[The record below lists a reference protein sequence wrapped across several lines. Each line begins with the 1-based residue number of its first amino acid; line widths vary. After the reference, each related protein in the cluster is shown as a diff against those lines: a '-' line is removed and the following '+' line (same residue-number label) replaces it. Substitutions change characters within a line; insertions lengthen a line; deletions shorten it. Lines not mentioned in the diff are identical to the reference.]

1 MIRHGKP
8 LRSLILNCRAA
19 SAVRSIYIPPRTS
32 SRAATVEAPSEAALA
47 QFEAIAKAQ
56 EQAPQQRPVGRPRGG
71 RHRRTIAPARAAQ
84 AELNKKLVQVEQ
96 LTKSLEQEVRLRED
110 QALQNEKLAQLEREK
125 QIGEE
130 DIDAVLGVI
139 DEPRRSVAAIGDG
152 STDVARL
159 KTSLFESS
167 VSTDL
172 PAAIADRLS
181 PAALTMYTADERRQD
196 WKALVANLQEHSYGL
211 AGVSSSD
218 FSYFLKAVPLS
229 QRADVLP
236 VLHEMASDAE
246 IKLNKRAFDL
256 TMAAYAHRG
265 DVRTVTAFMDQMRA
279 DGIQPDAYTYGH
291 LLKAHGK
298 RRDLA
303 ASVTVLKQMQI
314 EGVPPSLPLYT
325 TLMHTCIKVQ
335 DYAQAFEVFDM
346 MKFLGTST
354 NPDRAVYSSVIYAA
368 AKTYNIERALDL
380 YREMCDR
387 GIEPDVDTY
396 ANLIYTCARAK
407 KTHVRAWELLVE
419 MRERGLKPNRNILNQ
434 MLYLCGAT
442 GELSFA
448 RAIFRQLCTS
458 RDTYPDAFSL
468 TCLLT
473 TYANY
478 NPGVFSPVLAT
489 AVGPKLRA
497 AFFFNMDSHTDAP
510 AEMIPPF
517 LPQPMLL
524 NKLQVLAESRAL
536 FKFFKDMKYSDSDSK
551 FDLINDRTVYA
562 YLTVPDKLTN
572 EEEFMFRWRAET
584 CVARVDAADQRTPR
598 THHLYTLAISSF
610 ARNQWSY
617 EAARGLWVSRGEW
630 RRHATGTYRL
640 HMTPEQRRNSDFLF
654 ARGMVAYLARTERV
668 QDALDVVVSSAGQ
681 FAWRAPHVQPLMEA
695 AQAIEDKETL
705 RQLRGIVAKT
715 HRRS

>member
-8 LRSLILNCRAA
+8 LRSFILNCRSPSA
-19 SAVRSIYIPPRTS
+19 SRSIYLPPRAP
-32 SRAATVEAPSEAALA
+32 SRTTTPEAPSEAALA
-47 QFEAIAKAQ
+47 HLEAIAKSQ
-56 EQAPQQRPVGRPRGG
+56 QQTSQRPTGRPRGG
-71 RHRRTIAPARAAQ
+71 RHRRIIAPTRITQ
-84 AELNKKLVQVEQ
+84 NDLNKKLAQVEQ
-96 LTKSLEQEVRLRED
+96 LTRSLEKEVRFRED
-110 QALQNEKLAQLEREK
+110 QALQNEKLAQLAREK
-125 QIGEE
+125 QVGEE
-130 DIDAVLGVI
+130 DIDAVLDEI
-139 DEPRRSVAAIGDG
+139 DGPPMTAIGAG
-152 STDVARL
+152 STDVTQL
-159 KTSLFESS
+159 KTSLFESP

-172 PAAIADRLS
+172 PPSIVDRLS

-196 WKALVANLQEHSYGL
+196 WKALVANLQQHPYGL
-211 AGVSSSD
+211 VGVSSAD
-218 FSYFLKAVPLS
+218 FSYFLKTVPLA
-229 QRADVLP
+229 QRTDVLP
-236 VLHEMASDAE
+236 VLHEMASEAD
-246 IKLNKRAFDL
+246 IKLNKHAFDL
-256 TMAAYAHRG
+256 TMAAYAHKG
-265 DVRTVTAFMDQMRA
+265 DVSTVTAFMDQMRA
-279 DGIQPDAYTYGH
+279 TGIQPDAYTYGH
-291 LLKAHGK
+291 LLKAYGK

-303 ASVTVLKQMQI
+303 TSVAVLKKMQA
-314 EGVPPSLPLYT
+314 EGVSPSLPLYT
-325 TLMHTCIKVQ
+325 TLMHTCIKVH

-396 ANLIYTCARAK
+396 ANLIYTCARSK

-419 MRERGLKPNRNILNQ
+419 MRERGLEPNRNILNQ

-448 RAIFRQLCTS
+448 RAIFRQLCMS

-468 TCLLT
+468 TCLLN

-510 AEMIPPF
+510 SEMIPPF

-536 FKFFKDMKYSDSDSK
+536 FTFFKDMKYNDNENK

-562 YLTVPDKLTN
+562 YLAVSDKLAN
-572 EEEFMFRWRAET
+572 EEEFMFRWRTET
-584 CVARVDAADQRTPR
+584 CVAQVDANDRRTPR
-598 THHLYTLAISSF
+598 THHLYTLAITAF

-630 RRHATGTYRL
+630 RRHANGMYRMR
-640 HMTPEQRRNSDFLF
+640 MTPEERVHSDFLF
-654 ARGMVAYLARTERV
+654 ARGMVGYLARTERV
-668 QDALDVVVSSAGQ
+668 QDALDVVVSSASQ
-681 FAWRAPHVQPLMEA
+681 FAWRAAHVQPLMEA
-695 AQAIEDKETL
+695 AQKIEDEDSL
-705 RQLRGIVAKT
+705 RRLRGIISKT
-715 HRRS
+715 HRKN